1 MPFPHLLFSVFD
13 SSSDGLYLHFK
24 KQSLVESF
32 KEFQKVVL
40 EDRLK
45 N

>member
-1 MPFPHLLFSVFD
+1 MATVCTL
-13 SSSDGLYLHFK
+13 K

-45 N
+45 TKLVQLI